1 MITID
6 NLQFGYGHRGKLF
19 SGLHLELKSG
29 QIYGLLGRNGA
40 GKTTLLKLIS
50 GLLFPSSGTCEVLGH
65 TPRLREPSLLEQVF
79 FLPEEFDLP
88 NTTMSEYA
96 KVYASFYPNFSMTQ
110 LEEYLKKLEVPLGKR
125 LGVMSFG
132 QKKKAY
138 IAFALAT
145 NVRLLV
151 MDEPT
156 NGLDIPSKS
165 VFRSLIAE
173 ISTEQTTVVIST
185 HQVRDLDSLIDAVVI
200 IEGSDILLNA
210 TTSQITDRLNFC
222 RIDPADTELQPLYW
236 EDSIHGRWGVVR
248 NTTGADSRLDM
259 EILFNATVANPAGVR
274 IAFSQSVKQR

>member
-1 MITID
+1 MIRI
-6 NLQFGYGHRGKLF
+6 NELKFGYNSHRPIF
-19 SGLHLELKSG
+19 DGLNLTLENG

-50 GLLFPSSGTCEVLGH
+50 GLLFPNSGKCMVMAYE
-65 TPRLREPSLLEQVF
+65 PRLRQPGLLEQVF

-88 NTTMSEYA
+88 NVTMAEYA
-96 KVYASFYPNFSMTQ
+96 KVYAPFYPKFSQDQ
-110 LEEYLKKLEVPLGKR
+110 LTNYLKRLEVPLDHR
-125 LGVMSFG
+125 LNTMSFG

-145 NVRLLV
+145 NTRLLI

-173 ISTEQTTVVIST
+173 ISTGETTVIIST

-200 IEGSDILLNA
+200 LEGSDILLNA
-210 TTSQITDRLNFC
+210 TTREITDRLNFC
-222 RIDPADTELQPLYW
+222 RIEDSINMPQDLKPIYW
-236 EDSIHGRWGVVR
+236 EDSIHGRWGIMPNIDRV
-248 NTTGADSRLDM
+248 DSRLDM
-259 EILFNATVANPAGVR
+259 EILFNAAIANPVGIR
-274 IAFSQSVKQR
+274 CAFEQSK